1 MTQILNMG
9 REGGREGGV
18 QLLSSGPD
26 RCLIPKT
33 IKISPYKSQTEDVFA
48 FVSQM
53 QKLLRRNTG
62 IENHREVPTLGG
74 IIIILKNVRCTT
86 L

>member
-1 MTQILNMG
+1 MGG
-9 REGGREGGV
+9 REGGGGGKGV

-33 IKISPYKSQTEDVFA
+33 IKISPCKSQTEDVFA

-62 IENHREVPTLGG
+62 IENHSEAITHGG
-74 IIIILKNVRCTT
+74 IIILKCVCCTAF
-86 L
+86 LWE